1 MGHRIITN
9 TMPPKKLTMPVSRR
23 IAEKT
28 NQSQLKH
35 FYSKE
40 VPDLA
45 QKFGIDHIPG
55 THTSDSI
62 PSREEAKGAGRTN
75 G

>member
-1 MGHRIITN
+1 LG
-9 TMPPKKLTMPVSRR
+9 KKQTKVS
-23 IAEKT
+23 K
-28 NQSQLKH
+28 KH

-40 VPDLA
+40 VPFKSNLA
-45 QKFGIDHIPG
+45 QKLGIDHLG